1 MGMSFLFWH
10 ACEFVL
16 FICTQFPRLTRPP
29 ARLSLLCWWPS
40 KGIGH
45 GFENAWHWKLDS
57 GPVEFVTTVHL
68 KKSALY
74 LVLFSNKVCFLVIYF
89 QCSAFHAAATK
100 EWWNVGASGQAR
112 TFEGEP
118 PCPFKTDA
126 RSPFLDV
133 PGGGTTCIKTD
144 LMHTFNLGV
153 GGDLSASS
161 IIALCNLGQ
170 FRGRG
175 LPSRLDHAYETFACW
190 CKLNKKTVSTKSF
203 EKKKFHMKSFLGETS
218 ILLSF
223 LFLWEIGHFG
233 VRF

>member
-1 MGMSFLFWH
+1 
-10 ACEFVL
+10 
-16 FICTQFPRLTRPP
+16 
-29 ARLSLLCWWPS
+29 
-40 KGIGH
+40 
-45 GFENAWHWKLDS
+45 
-57 GPVEFVTTVHL
+57 
-68 KKSALY
+68 
-74 LVLFSNKVCFLVIYF
+74 VCFLVIYF

-161 IIALCNLGQ
+161 IVALCNLGQ

-190 CKLNKKTVSTKSF
+190 CRLNKKTVSTKSF

-218 ILLSF
+218 ILLYCFCGRLAILGFVSSNC
-223 LFLWEIGHFG
+223 FG
-233 VRF
+233 VVYVSCSGTTPIPGEFPKPMMSPCSASGWGIF

>member
-1 MGMSFLFWH
+1 M
-10 ACEFVL
+10 
-16 FICTQFPRLTRPP
+16 
-29 ARLSLLCWWPS
+29 
-40 KGIGH
+40 
-45 GFENAWHWKLDS
+45 
-57 GPVEFVTTVHL
+57 
-68 KKSALY
+68 
-74 LVLFSNKVCFLVIYF
+74 CFLVIYF

-161 IIALCNLGQ
+161 IVALCNLGQ

-190 CKLNKKTVSTKSF
+190 CRLNKKTVSTKSF
-203 EKKKFHMKSFLGETS
+203 EKKVSYEVVPWRNIHTP
-218 ILLSF
+218 I
-223 LFLWEIGHFG
+223 LFLWEVGHFG
-233 VRF
+233 FVSSNCFGVVYVSCSGTTPIPGEFPKPMMSPCSASGWGIF